1 MLTTTAYSEVTS
13 CLTTRNWL
21 TTSGEII
28 NHHCSFLELDTG
40 LPLGLGMS
48 SYPQC
53 TITLSAGTR
62 LLLYTDG
69 IAEAVNSK
77 EEEYGPARLIKHFR
91 FRSTLEQKYSYRN
104 AKAPHSAGFFP

>member
-1 MLTTTAYSEVTS
+1 
-13 CLTTRNWL
+13 
-21 TTSGEII
+21 
-28 NHHCSFLELDTG
+28 

-69 IAEAVNSK
+69 ITEAVNSK
-77 EEEYGPARLIKHFR
+77 EEEYGPARLIKHFQQPGACVNGLIAEVQR
-91 FRSTLEQKYSYRN
+91 FGAGSDRTDDATAVLIRSR
-104 AKAPHSAGFFP
+104 